1 MKPIITTKQGAVQ
14 GTLSQ
19 DGKALIFQGRALCP
33 APGGKPPALPAPRST
48 SPGKARGTAPNS
60 PPGAPSAT

>member
-19 DGKALIFQGRALCP
+19 DGKALIFRGVPYAQ
-33 APGGKPPALPAPRST
+33 PPVGSLRFARPT
-48 SPGKARGTAPNS
+48 SPGRARGTAPNS
-60 PPGAPSAT
+60 PPGAPSVT